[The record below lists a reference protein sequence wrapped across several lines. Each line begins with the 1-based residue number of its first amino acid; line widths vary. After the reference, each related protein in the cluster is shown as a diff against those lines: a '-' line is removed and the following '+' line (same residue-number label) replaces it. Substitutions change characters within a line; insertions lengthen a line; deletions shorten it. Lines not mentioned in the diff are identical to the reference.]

1 MIRQPFSRLFE
12 GLALLLLIAAQ
23 AAGVI
28 VLGLRGVDAFD
39 MSIIPDG
46 GYRIYCGQVPYR
58 DFHAP
63 LGPVVFYL
71 QAGFFSLWGG
81 YNWVA
86 VIAHAAAVGG
96 LATALVYL
104 ILRLFAQ
111 PLTALAFAALTGLT
125 FSLPVSFPWPD
136 HTAFLFTLVALYAF
150 SLTAWRGVSLTWRGS
165 VLLPAFAGLGVTG
178 SLFAKHSVG
187 GIVAV
192 AVGLMWLFVPIRQER
207 FRDRFLRAV
216 VYVGAV
222 VLCTAVMTLWLQSR
236 GSFLND
242 LLTSEAQAWRLRRLI
257 STELLEKDFRG
268 DRFLYS
274 ADLWLLFVL
283 LGLIPVRG
291 RRWLAAGA
299 ARPARLGVAL
309 AAVGVTLFARRVGAA
324 PGAFFAGLLP
334 LASGLGYGLLSEDTP
349 PARRWLFAGL
359 CTGLVL
365 IALRLI
371 ALASGL
377 EFPAL
382 ARLLVVVSVIVMVV
396 LPGAVSSRHRVH
408 RALQGFLIVTTL
420 ALGVFYLPVD
430 GERRGWQLY
439 PEMQHATVPFTSI
452 PAFREVRGRA
462 EIVRDYEELAEWLC
476 PRLDAE
482 PPRAGQDLLFVPQGQ
497 LLYGALN
504 VESFRDSR
512 LWYHDTLTYTGKDP
526 DTGLITRIM
535 PRFIVVHR
543 GGLDY
548 VSESGNRLGAEAMN
562 SMPGLHDLLA
572 QSYDTPVE
580 LHGFLVYER
589 RGDRAATHADNQE

>member
-1 MIRQPFSRLFE
+1 MNRQPFSRLFE
-12 GLALLLLIAAQ
+12 GLALLVLIAAQ

-46 GYRIYCGQVPYR
+46 GYRIYCDQVPYR
-58 DFHAP
+58 DFHTP
-63 LGPVVFYL
+63 LGPVVFYV
-71 QAGFFSLWGG
+71 QAGFFALWGG
-81 YNWVA
+81 YNWIA

-96 LATALVYL
+96 MAVALVYL
-104 ILRLFAQ
+104 NLRLYAQ

-136 HTAFLFTLVALYAF
+136 HTAFLFALVALYAF
-150 SLTAWRGVSLTWRGS
+150 SLAGWRGS
-165 VLLPAFAGLGVTG
+165 LLLPVLAGLGVTG

-187 GIVAV
+187 GIVAI
-192 AVGLMWLFVPIRQER
+192 AVGLLWLFVPIRPER
-207 FRDRFLRAV
+207 FSVRFLRAL
-216 VYVGAV
+216 VYTGAV
-222 VLCTAVMTLWLQSR
+222 VLFTALVTLWLQSR

-242 LLTSEAQAWRLRRLI
+242 LLTSEGQAWRLRRLI
-257 STELLEKDFRG
+257 STELLAKDFRG

-283 LGLIPVRG
+283 LGLILVRG
-291 RRWLAAGA
+291 RRWLATGA

-309 AAVGVTLFARRVGAA
+309 AAVGVTLFARRLGAA
-324 PGAFFAGLLP
+324 PASFFAGLLP
-334 LASGLGYGLLSEDTP
+334 FATGLGYGLLSEDTP
-349 PARRWLFAGL
+349 PARRWLVAGL

-371 ALASGL
+371 ALASEL

-382 ARLLVVVSVIVMVV
+382 ARLLVVVSVIVMAV

-408 RALQGFLIVTTL
+408 RALQGFLIVSTL
-420 ALGVFYLPVD
+420 ALGVFYLPLD

-439 PEMQHATVPFTSI
+439 PEIQHATVPFTSI

-462 EIVRDYEELAEWLC
+462 EIVRDYEELAAWLR

-504 VESFRDSR
+504 VESFRDGR

-548 VSESGNRLGAEAMN
+548 VSESGNRLGSEAMN